1 MPESGS
7 HRREGSGRLPGGS
20 SRRGVGGSGRLG
32 DGSDEGSSRM
42 QQYMR
47 HYRTADTLF
56 VEHEE
61 ADELFVLRSGR
72 LSVRKGGHEI
82 AVIEKKGAF
91 VGELSLLLG
100 MPRSATVVT
109 LMESDLIV
117 IPGEALDKAM
127 EKDPAMAINLARLL
141 AQRLV
146 DTSKRLGTMN
156 VTLDKLKETCDGL
169 FTKHRKELSAAR
181 DWTDVSET
189 RKRMLSALN
198 KLQNAVREASQRAG
212 IPLDV

>member
-1 MPESGS
+1 MSGS
-7 HRREGSGRLPGGS
+7 GSQQGDGSGRLPGGS
-20 SRRGVGGSGRLG
+20 SRRSGGGSGRMG
-32 DGSDEGSSRM
+32 EGSEEGSRRM

-56 VEHEE
+56 TEHEV
-61 ADELFVLRSGR
+61 AVELFVLRSGR
-72 LSVRKGGHEI
+72 LSVRKAGIEI
-82 AVIEKKGAF
+82 ATIEKKGAF

-100 MPRSATVVT
+100 MPRTATVVA

-146 DTSKRLGTMN
+146 DTSKRLGGMN
-156 VTLDKLKETCDGL
+156 TTLEKLKVTCDGL
-169 FTKHRKELSAAR
+169 FSKHRKELSLAR
-181 DWTDVSET
+181 DWTDISET
-189 RKRMLSALN
+189 RMRMLSALS
-198 KLQNAVREASQRAG
+198 KLQNAVRDASKSAG
-212 IPLDV
+212 ITLDV

>member
-1 MPESGS
+1 MSGS
-7 HRREGSGRLPGGS
+7 GSQQGGGSGRLPGGS
-20 SRRGVGGSGRLG
+20 SRRGVGGSGRMG
-32 DGSDEGSSRM
+32 EGSEEGSRRM

-47 HYRTADTLF
+47 HYGTSDTLF
-56 VEHEE
+56 TEHEV
-61 ADELFVLRSGR
+61 AVELFVLRSGR
-72 LSVRKGGHEI
+72 LSVRKDGIEI
-82 AVIEKKGAF
+82 ATIEKKGAF

-100 MPRSATVVT
+100 TPRTATVVA

-146 DTSKRLGTMN
+146 DTSKRLGGMN
-156 VTLDKLKETCDGL
+156 TTLEKLKGTCDGL
-169 FTKHRKELSAAR
+169 FSKHRKELSLVR
-181 DWTDVSET
+181 DWTDISET
-189 RKRMLSALN
+189 RMRMLSALS
-198 KLQNAVREASQRAG
+198 KLQNAVRDASKSAG